1 MANQTSQHIL
11 SASAN
16 LLGFCLFVITA
27 LHITDKV
34 QQTRIDEYT
43 AIISILL
50 ALACT
55 LSFLSLRTHR
65 PKLEKTLELMADYCF
80 IAGLLGIMI
89 VILFIAPNFIK

>member
-16 LLGFCLFVITA
+16 LLGFCLFIITA
-27 LHITDKV
+27 LHITNKV
-34 QQTRIDEYT
+34 EQTKIDEYT
-43 AIISILL
+43 VVISVLL
-50 ALACT
+50 ASSCT

-65 PKLEKTLELMADYCF
+65 IKLEKIFETIADYLF
-80 IAGLLGIMI
+80 IASLLGILV